1 MNDTLPSLPVDR
13 ITEELLSALGAHRQ
27 ISSLSARFSGLD
39 LDAAYEVTA
48 AIRCR
53 REARGERVIGRK
65 IGFTNRTIW
74 PEYNVYAPIWGYVY
88 DTTVQDLSE
97 CGGFC
102 ELQSFV
108 EPRIEPEIVF
118 GLRAAPRAGMDER
131 ALLSCIDWVAHGFE
145 IVQSL
150 FANWKFSAP
159 DTVAA
164 FGLHGASLIGP
175 RRFISEDEHD
185 FWFGAVPAFKIDL
198 LRDDLVADHGL
209 AANVLNGPLSALR
222 HLVELLADDPH
233 NPPLRAGEIVST
245 GTLTRAFPVEAGET
259 WHTVIT
265 GLPLDGITLRLG

>member
-1 MNDTLPSLPVDR
+1 MKHAFPSTSADQ
-13 ITEELLSALGAHRQ
+13 IAQELLSALEVRRQ
-27 ISSLSARFSGLD
+27 IPSLSARLAGFD
-39 LDAAYEVTA
+39 LHAAYEVTA
-48 AIRCR
+48 AIQRR
-53 REARGERVIGRK
+53 RETRGERIIGRK

-74 PEYNVYAPIWGYVY
+74 PEYDVYAPIWGYVY
-88 DTTVQDLSE
+88 DTTVLDLSE

-131 ALLSCIDWVAHGFE
+131 TLLSCIDWVAHGFE

-164 FGLHGASLIGP
+164 FGLHGACLIGP

-245 GTLTRAFPVEAGET
+245 GTLTRAFSVEAGET

-265 GLPLDGITLRLG
+265 GLPLDGISLRLG